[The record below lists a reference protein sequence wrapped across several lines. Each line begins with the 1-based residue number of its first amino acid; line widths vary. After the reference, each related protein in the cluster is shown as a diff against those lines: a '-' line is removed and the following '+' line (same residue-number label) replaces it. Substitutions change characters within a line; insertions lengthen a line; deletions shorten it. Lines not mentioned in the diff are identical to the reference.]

1 VSCDCIEHNVWGWEW
16 RNNGINGLQSVGL
29 QTSGSG
35 FGRGSE
41 FAYYAVLMGG
51 VPRKWKERFVKKG
64 EAIYESWKGVLN
76 ETLGV
81 SW

>member
-1 VSCDCIEHNVWGWEW
+1 
-16 RNNGINGLQSVGL
+16 
-29 QTSGSG
+29 
-35 FGRGSE
+35 
-41 FAYYAVLMGG
+41 MGG